1 MTWSA
6 RLLSLLAPPMQ
17 ESGDPRVEIEATL
30 EAARRLA
37 RYELEREERMARVR
51 ARAERDRMGLP
62 QSRPVVLYWREHS

>member
-17 ESGDPRVEIEATL
+17 ESGDPRVEIDATL
-30 EAARRLA
+30 EANRRLA

-51 ARAERDRMGLP
+51 QRAERSRTGAP
-62 QSRPVVLYWREHS
+62 QERPVILYWKEHA